1 MAMVLFWSLDKHR
14 PMNYTFLCPIQQI
27 QQTQKNLKLIF
38 IRFGQESQAHS
49 VFLCSPMAT
58 WCAQEQKKQKIY
70 QIVTRYLNAYFSDN
84 VVAVKCVHVQ
94 RNKKIVELR
103 LKQPNKTKSTPK
115 IFRHKWCFAVFPCLV
130 WNFFVALLSR
140 SLSIYLALCLL
151 MLTNVFCC
159 AFGPFGWLLYLFWFC
174 KFMYGLHIL
183 CFRHIFFL

>member
-58 WCAQEQKKQKIY
+58 WCAQEQKKKQKIY

-130 WNFFVALLSR
+130 WTFFVAPLSR
-140 SLSIYLALCLL
+140 SLSLSLPRPLPLDA
-151 MLTNVFCC
+151 
-159 AFGPFGWLLYLFWFC
+159 
-174 KFMYGLHIL
+174 H
-183 CFRHIFFL
+183 